1 MECNA
6 EHAASPHPNGTD
18 RPESP
23 VSVRELVRRRLGKE
37 FDSWDLALVQRAEVW
52 DQVRMRHLLD
62 SLLAGY
68 PIGALLL
75 CRVADPSY
83 VIRPEDR
90 EPVEAGAAAWQ
101 LLDGQQRINA
111 LYSMLTTEGRYGRF
125 YLNMMVRRVAPGP
138 VSQKRTKERALSY
151 IGWQSDPDAPE
162 LEPQPREFHIDLSR
176 WSDWAEL
183 HPKRP
188 EALKP
193 QKAIEEAA
201 EQATLELT
209 DVEADRV
216 AEILCSIDPKFTS
229 VLDSSS
235 AALALGRLTKLWE
248 VWWMPL
254 IPVLTTEVQTP
265 LDVLEVFTRI
275 NRGGVQVASTDVY
288 LAAVK
293 TFWPDAEKRLDR
305 LVGASR
311 PVHLQAD
318 GASNRGSPAA
328 PKVSGPDG
336 CSPIRVT
343 IGQPGTTTRRPA
355 AVEGGPPCRR
365 TRPTPHPRDERAD

>member
-138 VSQKRTKERALSY
+138 VS
-151 IGWQSDPDAPE
+151 
-162 LEPQPREFHIDLSR
+162 
-176 WSDWAEL
+176 
-183 HPKRP
+183 P
-188 EALKP
+188 EANQGARAVLH
-193 QKAIEEAA
+193 
-201 EQATLELT
+201 
-209 DVEADRV
+209 RV
-216 AEILCSIDPKFTS
+216 A
-229 VLDSSS
+229 V
-235 AALALGRLTKLWE
+235 
-248 VWWMPL
+248 
-254 IPVLTTEVQTP
+254 
-265 LDVLEVFTRI
+265 
-275 NRGGVQVASTDVY
+275 
-288 LAAVK
+288 
-293 TFWPDAEKRLDR
+293 
-305 LVGASR
+305 
-311 PVHLQAD
+311 
-318 GASNRGSPAA
+318 
-328 PKVSGPDG
+328 
-336 CSPIRVT
+336 
-343 IGQPGTTTRRPA
+343 
-355 AVEGGPPCRR
+355 
-365 TRPTPHPRDERAD
+365 